1 MPSIS
6 SSRASPRS
14 RSARSSSRAST
25 TSSPSK
31 SDDEARVE
39 HPRLAAAGPVGGQP
53 RDLVVRLEGRE
64 ERGAHERVREARVA
78 STAGRVRLELR
89 GRAAAEP
96 ALGLDRPADGG
107 VALRVQGPRTLG
119 PVGRRLRVADER
131 ARPGGVARED
141 VDVALQR
148 VVAELRE
155 PEAALL
161 DEIEREAV
169 AARRDRPAEGHLL
182 PQRRARLD
190 GPLERRALAVPD
202 DRVPALVQPVV
213 GEEDAVRGAPRAP
226 RGGAGVL
233 DLHAGALRGARLDRG
248 ELECVPAHH
257 EGAAEIGHRA
267 TVDRVTSPLLVR
279 VARREPVE
287 RTPVWFMRQAGRSL
301 PAYRA
306 LRERHSFFELAETPE
321 LCAEVTLEPVR
332 RHGVDAA
339 VLFAD
344 IVTPV
349 RSMGVGVDLVEGV
362 GPVVERPVA
371 SMADVERMS
380 VGDPDANVLDAIR
393 LVRRELDA
401 EKALVGFCGAPFTVA
416 GYLVE
421 GKPTRDFARTKALM
435 YGEPDVWHA
444 LMERLS
450 EQFARYVAAQAD
462 AGADVIQL
470 FDSWVG
476 ALSAA
481 DYAEFVE
488 PYSARILAAVDVPTI
503 HFGTGATERL
513 LAALAR
519 AGGDVI
525 GLDWRLP
532 LSAAPEDRA
541 VQGNLDPAVLL
552 GPWELVERA
561 ALEVLAQGSGRS
573 HIFNLGHGVLPQT
586 DPDVLTR
593 LTALVQEPVHA

>member
-1 MPSIS
+1 M
-6 SSRASPRS
+6 
-14 RSARSSSRAST
+14 
-25 TSSPSK
+25 
-31 SDDEARVE
+31 
-39 HPRLAAAGPVGGQP
+39 
-53 RDLVVRLEGRE
+53 
-64 ERGAHERVREARVA
+64 
-78 STAGRVRLELR
+78 
-89 GRAAAEP
+89 
-96 ALGLDRPADGG
+96 
-107 VALRVQGPRTLG
+107 
-119 PVGRRLRVADER
+119 
-131 ARPGGVARED
+131 
-141 VDVALQR
+141 
-148 VVAELRE
+148 
-155 PEAALL
+155 
-161 DEIEREAV
+161 
-169 AARRDRPAEGHLL
+169 
-182 PQRRARLD
+182 
-190 GPLERRALAVPD
+190 
-202 DRVPALVQPVV
+202 
-213 GEEDAVRGAPRAP
+213 
-226 RGGAGVL
+226 
-233 DLHAGALRGARLDRG
+233 
-248 ELECVPAHH
+248 
-257 EGAAEIGHRA
+257 
-267 TVDRVTSPLLVR
+267 TSPLLVR